1 MVHIIRLTT
10 LVCLSLSLM
19 MTEAIPLR
27 LNEAHILCTCP
38 REIEGYVVKPNKRQ
52 YGGTPTSQT
61 PPPPGQIDNSP
72 AQTPA
77 SSPVPDASNYQNS
90 AVPQPQNNPVTPS
103 TIDPATGMPVNKAP
117 STIDPATG
125 MPMNKAP
132 SPIDPATGMPVKN
145 TPTAPETSASLITG
159 DQGHSLPYTPTPALT
174 PSPAT
179 PSGVSVPTNVNNGTS
194 TYNHSANNTYG
205 NGGGDMSISE
215 EEFQKAVQAA
225 GGSPT
230 AEQYKAFADGQTRG
244 SDVLANVLHESGGL
258 KYKAEIRCQ
267 GNGGCPGEYG
277 SPPGGPMY
285 YGRGYI
291 QITWK
296 DNYSAASTA
305 LFGDDRL
312 VTNPDQVATDE
323 SIAWGVTF
331 HYWLTR
337 VHTSEGVVSGR
348 FGESVNKI
356 NGALECGG
364 AGGAAVAKRQEYY
377 KGCLSAFGISEQP
390 DFSGC

>member
-10 LVCLSLSLM
+10 LVCLGLSLM
-19 MTEAIPLR
+19 MTEAIPFR
-27 LNEAHILCTCP
+27 LNEAHISDAYCKTS
-38 REIEGYVVKPNKRQ
+38 GDYVVKPSNHKRQ
-52 YGGTPTSQT
+52 YEGTPTGQT
-61 PPPPGQIDNSP
+61 PPPPGQIDNNP
-72 AQTPA
+72 TQTPA

-90 AVPQPQNNPVTPS
+90 AVPQPQNNPATPS
-103 TIDPATGMPVNKAP
+103 TIDLATGMPV
-117 STIDPATG
+117 
-125 MPMNKAP
+125 NKAP

-145 TPTAPETSASLITG
+145 TPTAPEILASPITG
-159 DQGHSLPYTPTPALT
+159 DQGHSLPYAPTPALT

-179 PSGVSVPTNVNNGTS
+179 PSEVSVPTNVNNGTG
-194 TYNHSANNTYG
+194 TYSPSVNNTYG
-205 NGGGDMSISE
+205 NGGGDTSISE
-215 EEFQKAVQAA
+215 EEFQNAVRAA

-230 AEQYKAFADGQTRG
+230 AEQYKAFADGVSKNSFSSKRE
-244 SDVLANVLHESGGL
+244 VAMFLANVLHESGGL
-258 KYKAEIRCQ
+258 QYKAEIRCQ

-291 QITWK
+291 QLTWK
-296 DNYSAASTA
+296 DNYSAASMA

-323 SIAWGVTF
+323 WTAWGVTF
-331 HYWLTR
+331 YYWTTR
-337 VHTSEGVVSGR
+337 VRTSEGVVSGR
-348 FGESVNKI
+348 FGVSVEKI

-377 KGCLSAFGISEQP
+377 KVCLSAFGISEQP